1 MKVLVCD
8 KISDEGLKILK
19 DAGLEVDVKTGMS
32 PEEVAGVIA
41 PYHAVIVRSATKIR
55 KPAIEA
61 GTNLR
66 AIARGGVG
74 LDNIDVDFAK
84 EKGIRILNTPGATA
98 ISVAELTA
106 GMMLCL
112 CRPIPRADA
121 SMKAEKWE
129 KKKFMGTELY
139 GKTLGVVGTG
149 QIGLNVIRIARG
161 FRMDIIACDI
171 VRNEEMRKELGFSY
185 VDMAELLARS
195 DVITIHVPLMSA
207 TRHMINA
214 ETIAKM
220 KDGVLIINCARGG
233 VVNEKDLVEALKS
246 GKVGGAGIDVYEKE
260 PTDNK
265 ELLALDNVVLT
276 PHLGASAREG
286 QLRVAVEICEKVVNV
301 LR

>member
-1 MKVLVCD
+1 
-8 KISDEGLKILK
+8 
-19 DAGLEVDVKTGMS
+19 
-32 PEEVAGVIA
+32 
-41 PYHAVIVRSATKIR
+41 
-55 KPAIEA
+55 
-61 GTNLR
+61 
-66 AIARGGVG
+66 
-74 LDNIDVDFAK
+74 
-84 EKGIRILNTPGATA
+84 
-98 ISVAELTA
+98 
-106 GMMLCL
+106 
-112 CRPIPRADA
+112 
-121 SMKAEKWE
+121 MKAEKWE
-129 KKKFMGTELY
+129 KKKLGGTELY

-161 FRMDIIACDI
+161 FRMDVIACDI

-207 TRHMINA
+207 TRHMINT

-286 QLRVAVEICEKVVNV
+286 QLRVAVEICEKVVNA
-301 LR
+301 LK